1 MLPDQV
7 AEVYEGSL
15 EEDEDGPPVQ
25 EQRMSVDKQAP
36 KSILKSRPSGKK
48 ASVVFKDTV
57 TLVTHSYVIE
67 GDESRLDQS
76 EEDMSRFEY
85 EGKDRTSA
93 PFEEEA
99 SMADASDSDDGSD
112 LMLDS
117 SPPNSASQENASL
130 SRPST
135 TVSTTPALAK
145 TLLST
150 AAQSPGPTL
159 SIYQSFSQDSP
170 SQPGQ
175 IAPDLGD
182 TSSDTN
188 DPLQLKAWPAVLW
201 ARTKTFLPAPHL
213 IRTSPDQGT
222 IVYLVQK
229 NFRFDDNLALQA
241 AMIASQTL
249 NMPLTAPTSGTAA
262 QGALRQKSIARLQ
275 AMDGLRLA
283 CERHGIPVHVFQYS
297 SVVRYESTTAATP
310 CPKALAAQ
318 SMVAQLFDNST
329 QFLSL
334 LFTDDFMHPYTRNMV
349 ATLTTA
355 NTQLPVFC
363 VESSTMAAP
372 NMSLPL
378 LDADAAVAQAAV
390 PKYSSLNEWA
400 IPRCRWMRTVDE
412 QVEHHRQQLGEL
424 QQEDALSR
432 LDSLDGRVHPPT
444 KGLMDFA
451 DELNEWR
458 LVSAQPSDKAS
469 AWSLAAQKEL
479 QERHSARLCSDS
491 MRSPHSRAASTLI
504 SVAQRCEW
512 TEVVSRLFKETLPC
526 GEPFRSVSVPSGERF
541 QTPGSPAERDTSPW
555 PFAAATVREQL
566 RHLVDSVSAPRAGA
580 TTGDCSAD
588 AIAYFHA
595 AYQLGVLSP
604 IDCRAL
610 ASAAHTRGPT
620 STATGAPHEAIRQAT
635 QRIVALCREDDYAQ
649 LTLYDS
655 RLVQCVTT
663 LPSRIQNLLVHEPVL
678 GTVHGLQ
685 SLLQQRIAQ
694 SMAPSL
700 LPFIHEHFLR
710 LDDPRR

>member
-1 MLPDQV
+1 MLADQDLLEDLGHTMEQTPSMPATPHSV
-7 AEVYEGSL
+7 AA
-15 EEDEDGPPVQ
+15 
-25 EQRMSVDKQAP
+25 MSTPYLAKG
-36 KSILKSRPSGKK
+36 L
-48 ASVVFKDTV
+48 
-57 TLVTHSYVIE
+57 
-67 GDESRLDQS
+67 
-76 EEDMSRFEY
+76 
-85 EGKDRTSA
+85 
-93 PFEEEA
+93 
-99 SMADASDSDDGSD
+99 
-112 LMLDS
+112 
-117 SPPNSASQENASL
+117 
-130 SRPST
+130 
-135 TVSTTPALAK
+135 TTPAVG
-145 TLLST
+145 S
-150 AAQSPGPTL
+150 
-159 SIYQSFSQDSP
+159 
-170 SQPGQ
+170 
-175 IAPDLGD
+175 
-182 TSSDTN
+182 
-188 DPLQLKAWPAVLW
+188 LKVE
-201 ARTKTFLPAPHL
+201 K
-213 IRTSPDQGT
+213 
-222 IVYLVQK
+222 
-229 NFRFDDNLALQA
+229 
-241 AMIASQTL
+241 
-249 NMPLTAPTSGTAA
+249 TAPTSGTAA

-297 SVVRYESTTAATP
+297 SVVRYESTTVATP

-400 IPRCRWMRTVDE
+400 TPRCRWMQTVDE
-412 QVEHHRQQLGEL
+412 QVEHHRQQLDEL

-444 KGLMDFA
+444 KGPMDFA

-504 SVAQRCEW
+504 GVAQRCEW
-512 TEVVSRLFKETLPC
+512 TEVVSRLFKETLSC

-620 STATGAPHEAIRQAT
+620 STATGAPHEAIRRAT

-663 LPSRIQNLLVHEPVL
+663 VHRAPKTPARGGSTPAMPTITASVSWLQTLPLETLAFLFFDKSTTGARGGPSASGGCHLQELRSLWKPFLGPTSTIALPTFEKDMGPTETHSAAGCSCSRELQWWILSYLLRSPSIAAGVNTAFRHFLLRRTYAPTDEHLAPCVFLLALMELPSRIQNLLVHEPVL

-710 LDDPRR
+710 LDDPR